1 MKEIPVYLFIGFL
14 ESGKTKFVQD
24 TLCDVRFNSN
34 EKTLLLICEE
44 GIEEYDPTL
53 FSGQNVTL
61 EIINEKTELKQSTLS
76 EMAKRCNAER
86 VVIEYNGMWL
96 LQDLMENVPK
106 NWTVVQCMMFADANT
121 FEAYN
126 NNMRT
131 LMVDKLSCAELVVF
145 NRMTDDIDK
154 MVLHKIVRGVSRRA
168 DIAYEYSE
176 TRVEYDD
183 IEDPL
188 PFDID
193 APVIRIEDND
203 YALWYRDM
211 LEEQDKYHGKTVKFK
226 AITAYDPRMPKN
238 IFAAGRHVMTCCVD
252 DIEYHPVIC
261 ICSKEHSFK
270 NRDWIYVTGKIK
282 VENNKF
288 YRGKGPV
295 IYVEETA
302 LTSKPEQEV
311 ATFY

>member
-34 EKTLLLICEE
+34 EKTLLLLCEE
-44 GIEEYDPTL
+44 GIEEYDPSL
-53 FSGQNVTL
+53 FSGSDVTV
-61 EIINEKTELKQSTLS
+61 EIIENQEDLNAAALS
-76 EMAKRCNAER
+76 EMAKKCNAER
-86 VVIEYNGMWL
+86 VIIEYNGMWL
-96 LQDLMENVPK
+96 LKDLMENVPK
-106 NWTVVQCMMFADANT
+106 SWTVVQCMMFADAKT
-121 FEAYN
+121 FESYN
-126 NNMRT
+126 ANMRT
-131 LMVDKLSCAELVVF
+131 LTVDKLSCCELVVF

-154 MVLHKIVRGVSRRA
+154 MALHKIVRGINRRA
-168 DIAYEYSE
+168 DIAYEYSP

-203 YALWYRDM
+203 YAIFYRDI
-211 LEEQDKYHGKTVKFK
+211 LEEQAKYDGKTVKFK
-226 AITAYDPRMPKN
+226 AVTAYDERMPKN

-252 DIEYHPVIC
+252 DIEYHPFIC
-261 ICSKEHSFK
+261 VCSKEHSFK
-270 NRDWIYVTGKIK
+270 SRDWIYITGKIK
-282 VENNKF
+282 VEKNKF

-302 LTSKPEQEV
+302 LTSKPVQEV